1 MTNNLKLAKI
11 LEFSEAAAHAD
22 MFSAAPAEFG
32 FEVEETSEYVARFAP
47 SMDVMMFNRAVGLGV
62 NAPVARATIDGLID
76 RYQAKGL
83 KNFAFQISPEAK
95 PAEAHDWLTSRGL
108 RVRDYWVKGY
118 RSADRNLT
126 MKTDLR
132 IEQIDKSQATVF
144 GEIVCGAFGMPT
156 TLLPVIAAPVGL
168 PGWNHYIAWE
178 GTSPAAAAALMVRG
192 ATGWLGIGGTRP
204 EFRGRG
210 AQSALIARR
219 VRDGSKLGCTMFVAE
234 TWKERPDA
242 PNPSYHNMLHT
253 GFVMA
258 YDRPNYMLPKE

>member
-1 MTNNLKLAKI
+1 MNNLELARI

-22 MFSAAPAEFG
+22 MFRASPPEFG
-32 FEVEETSEYVARFAP
+32 FEVEQTDEYVARFAP
-47 SMDVMMFNRAVGLGV
+47 SMDIMMFNRAVGLGI
-62 NAPVARATIDGLID
+62 NSPVSKETIDGLILKYRD
-76 RYQAKGL
+76 KGL
-83 KNFAFQISPEAK
+83 KNFCFQLSPEAQ
-95 PAEAHDWLTSRGL
+95 PAQAHEWLKSRGL
-108 RVRDYWVKGY
+108 EVRDYWVKGY
-118 RSADRNLT
+118 RSADRNLM

-144 GEIVCGAFGMPT
+144 AEIVCAAFGMPMS
-156 TLLPVIAAPVGL
+156 LLPVIAAPVGL
-168 PGWNHYIAWE
+168 PGWNHYIAFD
-178 GTSPAAAAALMVRG
+178 GDSPAAAAALMVNG
-192 ATGWLGIGGTRP
+192 DTGWLGIGGTRA

-219 VRDGSKLGCTMFVAE
+219 VSDGSKLGCKIFVAE

-258 YDRPNYMLPKE
+258 YDRPNYMLPRE